1 MSKGAALCGALI
13 INGGALGVDSCAHR
27 GALEAGGKT
36 VAVLGNGLGSDY
48 LQQNK
53 ELRGLIKKNGALVT
67 EYPPFTPASKHTF
80 PMRNRIISGLSLGVM
95 VVEAGVK
102 SGSLITAKY
111 AYEQGRDIFAI
122 PASIFDYNFYGTNKL
137 IDDGAIVA
145 TNPCVLVSQYAERFA
160 SLDLSKLKTVREL
173 VNDMTDKSANAEQSP
188 QIEFDKIARDRAE
201 NVSRQNK
208 ALQLSGDENS
218 VYSSLSENLENI
230 DTIIEKSGIDSQKVL
245 VALTMLEMKGLIE
258 SASGKR
264 YKLK

>member
-1 MSKGAALCGALI
+1 M
-13 INGGALGVDSCAHR
+13 
-27 GALEAGGKT
+27 
-36 VAVLGNGLGSDY
+36 
-48 LQQNK
+48 
-53 ELRGLIKKNGALVT
+53 
-67 EYPPFTPASKHTF
+67 
-80 PMRNRIISGLSLGVM
+80 
-95 VVEAGVK
+95 
-102 SGSLITAKY
+102 TA
-111 AYEQGRDIFAI
+111 
-122 PASIFDYNFYGTNKL
+122 
-137 IDDGAIVA
+137 
-145 TNPCVLVSQYAERFA
+145 QYAERFA

-208 ALQLSGDENS
+208 ALQLSGDEKS